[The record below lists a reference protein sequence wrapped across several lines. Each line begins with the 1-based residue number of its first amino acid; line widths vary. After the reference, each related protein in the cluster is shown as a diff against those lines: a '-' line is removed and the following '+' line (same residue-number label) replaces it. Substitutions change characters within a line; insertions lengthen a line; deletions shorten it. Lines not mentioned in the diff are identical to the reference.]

1 MKNKFIFVLIIFF
14 SFFCFSVLFKA
25 LNNTNIYSPKNVVNK
40 SIINFSLPNLYTE
53 KNISTEEMF
62 KGSKFYILNIW
73 ASWCLPCRDEHP
85 LLMQLN
91 ENSKI
96 KIIGLNYKDSV
107 VNAKKFINEFGN
119 PYSLIVTDK
128 KGITSIELGAYG
140 VPETYIIDKNK
151 KIIKKFVGP
160 LNDKALTEINLLIK

>member
-1 MKNKFIFVLIIFF
+1 MKNKFILVLIIFF
-14 SFFCFSVLFKA
+14 SFFCFLVLFKA
-25 LNNTNIYSPKNVVNK
+25 LNNTNIYSTKNVVNK

-96 KIIGLNYKDSV
+96 KIIGLNYKD
-107 VNAKKFINEFGN
+107 NLNKAKNFINEFGN
-119 PYSLIVTDK
+119 PYSQIIIDSDGTLGV
-128 KGITSIELGAYG
+128 EFGAYG
-140 VPETYIIDKNK
+140 VPETFIIDKNK
-151 KIIKKFVGP
+151 QIIKKFVGP
-160 LNDKALTEINLLIK
+160 INKEIVEEIKLIIK

>member
-1 MKNKFIFVLIIFF
+1 M
-14 SFFCFSVLFKA
+14 
-25 LNNTNIYSPKNVVNK
+25 
-40 SIINFSLPNLYTE
+40 
-53 KNISTEEMF
+53 
-62 KGSKFYILNIW
+62 
-73 ASWCLPCRDEHP
+73 PCRDEHP

-160 LNDKALTEINLLIK
+160 LNNKTLTEINLLIK